1 MVKLGCEK
9 KELIYAY
16 VHIYIYIYLANSIY
30 FLNALL
36 FKQNVRCVGTIEGG
50 SLKVGRVKEGIKG
63 FESIMTSDIQAD

>member
-1 MVKLGCEK
+1 MHMCT
-9 KELIYAY
+9 
-16 VHIYIYIYLANSIY
+16 YIYIYLANSIY